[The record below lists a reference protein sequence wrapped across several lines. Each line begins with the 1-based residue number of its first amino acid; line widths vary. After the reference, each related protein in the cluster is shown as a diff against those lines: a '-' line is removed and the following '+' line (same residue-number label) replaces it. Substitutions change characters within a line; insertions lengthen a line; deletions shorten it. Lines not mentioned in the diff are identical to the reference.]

1 MTKSTKRGTNINV
14 FIVVSIIV
22 LVLDQITKRLVAGLQ
37 ENIVL
42 GRFLEISFTKNTGI
56 SFGML
61 QNTGALP
68 TITTLII
75 IVGLLY
81 YYPQIPKKKPHQFL
95 TALILGGAIGNLLDR
110 FMYGYVIDF
119 IDVGIWPAFNI
130 ADSAITIGALGLI
143 YLFWKEK

>member
-81 YYPQIPKKKPHQFL
+81 YYPQIPKKKPYQFL

-119 IDVGIWPAFNI
+119 IDVGIWPAFNV

-143 YLFWKEK
+143 YLFWKEG